1 MNLISG
7 CFKTLWLPC
16 PAVWQQKPER
26 GQESKRLAEWELC
39 PYSNAADRGVGG
51 GGCQGGVRR
60 QDWVLQRR
68 RNEPDWSQEVT
79 GVWRQE
85 KGNLVGNDANQ
96 VRLEIS
102 HPLSQP
108 ACAGR
113 VGIGVSSLPIRI
125 NLFWRLWS
133 WRLTDGPRCKENWNL
148 ELRSGM
154 VLFSQFYLKAS
165 KRHFNWTH
173 VGVALGVWGGP
184 PRCWPRS
191 RW

>member
-1 MNLISG
+1 MVSRTLDYYVESMNLNSG
-7 CFKTLWLPC
+7 CFKALGLPC

-26 GQESKRLAEWELC
+26 GQESKRLAERELS

-125 NLFWRLWS
+125 N
-133 WRLTDGPRCKENWNL
+133 
-148 ELRSGM
+148 
-154 VLFSQFYLKAS
+154 
-165 KRHFNWTH
+165 
-173 VGVALGVWGGP
+173 
-184 PRCWPRS
+184 
-191 RW
+191 